1 MPDTPTNPT
10 PPASPP
16 APAAAPSP
24 PPPAKD
30 ATEVANMVAPEY
42 RYPDTDAVPQWARG
56 KTAGD
61 MLQLVQG
68 LVESVGRGAA
78 PAPPPPPPAAPPA
91 DDDYVTGSSLRQAQ
105 QQAVAQVS
113 PWLEQ
118 VAEQQATMSY
128 NIAKREHQDIFKR
141 YEPEIIQVLQ
151 AVPRRNWTLDVIGR
165 AVTMVKGNHVD
176 EIAAEKVRALESTMH
191 STMRSTG
198 RAGPNADSM
207 THETAEATLEK
218 LPEKWRVHAQ
228 QAGIT
233 ARELHEFC
241 WANDITPDEFFK
253 QFEKGLVTDAIADVN
268 FVRHSTT

>member
-1 MPDTPTNPT
+1 
-10 PPASPP
+10 
-16 APAAAPSP
+16 
-24 PPPAKD
+24 
-30 ATEVANMVAPEY
+30 MVAPEY

-78 PAPPPPPPAAPPA
+78 AAPAPPPPVAPLA

-118 VAEQQATMSY
+118 VADQQATMSY